1 MKKII
6 VFCLLASLV
15 VGCGTKKVAARKKT
29 SSKQK
34 TEQVAVKNERRNNSV
49 NKEVE
54 EVVNGVGVKI
64 TSTDEYIALFKTIAQ
79 EEMRLYGIPASITL
93 AQGILESNSG
103 KGRLAIEANNHFGI
117 KCHEWTG
124 DRIYHDDDASQE
136 CFRKYNDSKY
146 SYRDHSLFLT
156 QRSRYAALF
165 KLKKEDYRG
174 WARELKKAGY
184 ATDTKY
190 PDKLIGLIDRYRL
203 HTYDEEVLG
212 DVYVKYEEEIG
223 MFSMYYVEKGDTMYS
238 ISKKFNVTI
247 DELKDLNNLTSTVL
261 SVGQKIRI
269 NKNATEMAVVGA
281 GQKPTIKAVKEYRS
295 HIVEKGETLY
305 SISKLYDITVSE
317 LQKMNGLSDTA
328 LNIGQE
334 LRVKPTN

>member
-6 VFCLLASLV
+6 VFCLLASFV
-15 VGCGTKKVAARKKT
+15 VSCGAKKGVAKKKA
-29 SSKQK
+29 SNKAK
-34 TEQVAVKNERRNNSV
+34 TEQVVRKKEPRNHSETGS
-49 NKEVE
+49 KE
-54 EVVNGVGVKI
+54 EVVNGVEVRI
-64 TSTDEYIALFKTIAQ
+64 TSTDEYIALFRPIAQ

-103 KGRLAIEANNHFGI
+103 RGRLAVEANNHFGI
-117 KCHEWTG
+117 KCHDWTG
-124 DRIYHDDDASQE
+124 DKIYHDDDADQE

-146 SYRDHSLFLT
+146 SYRDHSLFLS

-165 KLKKEDYRG
+165 KLKKEDYKG

-184 ATDTKY
+184 ATDSKY
-190 PDKLIGLIDRYRL
+190 PDKLISLIGRYNL
-203 HTYDEEVLG
+203 HKYDEEVLG

-223 MFSMYYVEKGDTMYS
+223 EFSMYYVEKGDTLYS
-238 ISKKFNVTI
+238 LSKKFNVSI
-247 DELKDLNNLTSTVL
+247 DELKDLNNLNSTVL

-269 NKNATEMAVVGA
+269 NKNGTETAVVGA
-281 GQKPTIKAVKEYRS
+281 NPKMAVKAMKVNRS
-295 HIVEKGETLY
+295 HTVEKGETLY
-305 SISKLYDITVSE
+305 SISKLYDMSVAE

-334 LRVKPTN
+334 LQVKPAN